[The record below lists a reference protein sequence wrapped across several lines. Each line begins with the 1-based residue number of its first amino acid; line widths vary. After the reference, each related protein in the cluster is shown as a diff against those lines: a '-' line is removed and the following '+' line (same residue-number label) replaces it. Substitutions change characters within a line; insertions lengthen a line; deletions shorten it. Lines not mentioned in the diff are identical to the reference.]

1 MAHMKNRLA
10 AFLAEKEMHEN
21 RRISIKELE
30 KDTQVSKQTLY
41 AWLNNDISRYDE
53 RVIINLCQYFKKSVG
68 DLLTIVED

>member
-1 MAHMKNRLA
+1 MKNRLA